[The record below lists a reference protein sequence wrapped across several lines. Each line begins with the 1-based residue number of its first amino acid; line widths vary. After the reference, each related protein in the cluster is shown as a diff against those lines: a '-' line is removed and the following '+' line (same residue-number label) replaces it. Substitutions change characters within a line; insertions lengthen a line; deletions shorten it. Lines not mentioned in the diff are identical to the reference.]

1 MAVEKRKENI
11 VAVQCENET
20 PTKKRKIILDEDAYT
35 ERIEKIIE
43 RDFFPDLSNL
53 SVQKTYFDAVEKND
67 LVKLREL
74 QMKYGGQ
81 CPTTGRLSSVYDS
94 PAFFETP
101 QTGHGQPSSAKS
113 VPSTSH
119 GPDPEG
125 EGPDK
130 PETQPADSDKPDGS
144 KETSDKEVGLD
155 GFLAKH
161 TSEDNVSF
169 AEILEESER
178 KRKEKHA
185 WLFEKEGIQDQEHEK
200 KLALPS
206 IEEQAAITDRPLNV
220 DTWTYKPDNTVMYVP
235 EGVEYTAQELI
246 EMRKHKTRQVVH
258 QNTRFTQNPF
268 GRTGGKEL
276 LQKAA
281 VHKALVNQGKIGH
294 DGRELLAAHTPQ
306 VNGFKLM
313 GTPSPAPGVEES
325 PLMTWGEIEG
335 TPMRLEGT
343 ETMPMHTPG
352 PVFKIPELPKRDR
365 LGLALAEK
373 VGKAH
378 RAKKEAALK
387 QVTRRLASPSPS
399 MSPLERLNSMS
410 PAAQR
415 LASKRLGV
423 KTHTDSALR
432 ASYSPSPSRTPG
444 DKTPV
449 HLSTPSPGSA
459 RSRSSSLASGP
470 SPVRQSPRAVR
481 PKPSITDNLLKLPR
495 RQNASDFF

>member
-1 MAVEKRKENI
+1 MYCREFKTEYYTLLVI
-11 VAVQCENET
+11 V
-20 PTKKRKIILDEDAYT
+20 
-35 ERIEKIIE
+35 RIEKIIE
-43 RDFFPDLSNL
+43 RDFYPDLTNL
-53 SVQKTYFDAVEKND
+53 SVQKSYFDAVERND

-81 CPTTGRLSSVYDS
+81 CPTSGRLSSAYDS

-101 QTGHGQPSSAKS
+101 QSSETGQMGSSSKTG
-113 VPSTSH
+113 PPTSQ
-119 GPDPEG
+119 GNEG
-125 EGPDK
+125 EENDTAGNK
-130 PETQPADSDKPDGS
+130 PETKATDSEKTDSS
-144 KETSDKEVGLD
+144 KEEAAKEMGLD
-155 GFLAKH
+155 GFLAKY
-161 TSEDNVSF
+161 TSEDNLEFV
-169 AEILEESER
+169 EILEENER
-178 KRKEKHA
+178 KRKERHA
-185 WLFEKEGIQDQEHEK
+185 WLFQKEGIQDQEHER

-206 IEEQAAITDRPLNV
+206 MEEQAAITQRPLNV
-220 DTWTYKPDNTVMYVP
+220 DTWTYKPYNTVMYVP
-235 EGVEYTAQELI
+235 EGEEYTAKELI
-246 EMRKHKTRQVVH
+246 EMRKHGAKNVIH
-258 QNTRFTQNPF
+258 QNTRFTRNPF

-281 VHKALVNQGKIGH
+281 VHKAMVNQGKIGH
-294 DGRELLAAHTPQ
+294 DGRELLAAQTPQ

-313 GTPSPAPGVEES
+313 GSPSPAPGVDES

-335 TPMRLEGT
+335 TPLRLEGA
-343 ETMPMHTPG
+343 ETLPILHTTPG
-352 PVFKIPELPKRDR
+352 PVFRIPDLPKRDR
-365 LGLALAEK
+365 LGHELAEK
-373 VGKAH
+373 VGKTH

-423 KTHTDSALR
+423 RTHSDSALR
-432 ASYSPSPSRTPG
+432 ASYTPSPSRTPG

-459 RSRSSSLASGP
+459 RSRASSLASGP
-470 SPVRQSPRAVR
+470 SPVRQSPRASK
-481 PKPSITDNLLKLPR
+481 PKPSLTDNLLKLPQ